1 MLEES
6 IKNQLKEYLNK
17 MVGNVKIIASL
28 DGSSVAEQIHAFLLE
43 VGATSDKIRID
54 FSGNYE
60 RQPSFMVTNEKGE
73 VQIHFAALPLGH
85 EFSSFVL
92 AVLQASGYS
101 PKITERQ
108 YKQIMEIKEPLFFE
122 TFMSLSCHNCP
133 DVIQALNIMAAL
145 NSNVKHVAIDGAVF
159 QKEVEDKQIMAVP
172 TVYLNSKPFS
182 SGRMELEEI
191 LKKIDSEA
199 EHKDAEQL
207 NKEAPFDVLIIG
219 AGPAGSTAAIYS
231 ARKGLRVGLVA
242 ERFGGQTM
250 DTLSIENYSSILE
263 TQGHKF
269 SADLHAHVE
278 KYGVTLIEHQRVS
291 SLEPRSSKSNNH
303 LVHLENGAVLRGKT
317 IILATGAQ
325 WRNINVPG
333 EKVYKN
339 KGVAYCPHCDGP
351 LFKGKDVA
359 VIGGGNS
366 GVEAAIDLAGIVKH
380 VSVLEFNSLLK
391 ADAILVNKLRSLSN
405 VSVYANV
412 QTTEI
417 VGENGKVVGL
427 NFIDR
432 ESKHEKHLS
441 LSGVFVQIGLV
452 PNTEWL
458 KNVVQKNHLGEIII
472 DEKCETSIPGV
483 FAAGDATT
491 VPYKQIIIASGEGAK
506 AALGA
511 FEYLVRNY

>member
-1 MLEES
+1 MLEAN
-6 IKNQLKEYLNK
+6 IKEQLKEYLGK
-17 MVGNVKIIASL
+17 MVNNVRIVASL
-28 DGSSVAEQIHAFLLE
+28 DGSSVSEQMQSFLLE
-43 VGATSDKIRID
+43 VGQASNKIKVD
-54 FSGNYE
+54 FSGKFE
-60 RQPSFMVTNEKGE
+60 RRPSFQITNDEGL

-85 EFSSFVL
+85 EFSSLIL
-92 AVLQASGYS
+92 AILQTSGYK
-101 PKITERQ
+101 PKITEQQ
-108 YKQIMEIKEPLFFE
+108 YKQIMDIKDPLNFE
-122 TFMSLSCHNCP
+122 SFMSLSCHNCP
-133 DVIQALNIMAAL
+133 DVIQAINIMAAI
-145 NSNVKHVAIDGAVF
+145 NPNVKHVAIDGAVF
-159 QKEVEDKQIMAVP
+159 QKEVEERQIMAVP

-191 LKKIDSEA
+191 LKRIDSEA
-199 EHKDAEQL
+199 DHKDAERL
-207 NKEAPFDVLIIG
+207 NKEQPFDVLIIG

-231 ARKGLRVGLVA
+231 ARKGLRVGMVA

-278 KYGVTLIEHQRVS
+278 KYGVTMIEHQRVS
-291 SLEPRSSKSNNH
+291 ALEARSSKSSHH
-303 LVHLENGAVLRGKT
+303 LIHLENGAVLKGKT

-366 GVEAAIDLAGIVKH
+366 GVEAAIDLAGIVHH
-380 VSVLEFNSLLK
+380 VSVIEFNNLLK
-391 ADAILVNKLRSLSN
+391 ADAVLVDKLRTLSN
-405 VSVYANV
+405 VSVYANA

-417 VGENGKVVGL
+417 VGDNGKVVGL
-427 NFIDR
+427 NFVDR
-432 ESKHEKHLS
+432 ESKEEKHLN

-458 KNVVQKNHLGEIII
+458 KSIVQKNHLGEIII

-491 VPYKQIIIASGEGAK
+491 VPYKQIIIAAGEGAK